1 MREKTLGGGSH
12 SMVLIDKKLHISSA
26 QFFSWLQAKGFL
38 PKVYLPIWLVFLSLI
53 FISPLVNAQPDL
65 KLITEDWAPYNYE
78 EGLEI
83 KGFST
88 EVVRAVLD
96 ELGDTYPIEIFPGP
110 RSDRMLDTLPN
121 IMYFSIFRTPEREE
135 KYKWIGP
142 ISDQAVYFYK
152 RKGNPKAYRDIED
165 IKVASVTVPYKGLV
179 ADTVEML
186 GVTNVIKLVT
196 REQQFALLF
205 NNRAELLVNTGPLGV
220 AYYLKKMDMP
230 ADALTQTPVKLLE
243 FPLYIACSKEIPDSV
258 IERWQVALDRVKA
271 SNKYRTIYHKYL
283 YHP

>member
-1 MREKTLGGGSH
+1 
-12 SMVLIDKKLHISSA
+12 MVLIDKKSPIKRRHYSA
-26 QFFSWLQAKGFL
+26 WPIAKCCL
-38 PKVYLPIWLVFLSLI
+38 LKVYLPVWLVFLSLV
-53 FISPLVNAQPDL
+53 FISPQGYAQPDL

-96 ELGDTYPIEIFPGP
+96 ELGDAYPIEIFPGP

-152 RKGNPKAYRDIED
+152 RTGNSKSYKDIED
-165 IKVASVTVPYKGLV
+165 IKAASVTVPYKGLV
-179 ADTVEML
+179 ADSVEAL
-186 GVTNVIKLVT
+186 GVKNVIKLAS
-196 REQQFALLF
+196 RERQFALLF
-205 NNRAELLVNTGPLGV
+205 NDRAELLVNTGPLGI

-230 ADALTQTPVKLLE
+230 ADALTQTSVKLLE

-258 IERWQVALDRVKA
+258 IERWQAALDRVKA